1 MVVASFAFFLYKSKD
16 RTNGTMFTK
25 KPNLSAPKKNEIENE
40 PFHTKYVYFDTFNPL
55 GEIIFYHIES

>member
-16 RTNGTMFTK
+16 RTSGTMFTK

-40 PFHTKYVYFDTFNPL
+40 PFHTK
-55 GEIIFYHIES
+55 